1 MEHSSSKK
9 KETKEQG
16 ELCYPFHFHI
26 KTHLKLCACVCVQVK
41 AHSSLFEFKN
51 KHLNTLLPH
60 KSIRHINLSYYRDEK
75 ISPTRLLKQER

>member
-1 MEHSSSKK
+1 MLPFSFSYQNTSKIV
-9 KETKEQG
+9 
-16 ELCYPFHFHI
+16 CV
-26 KTHLKLCACVCVQVK
+26 CVCVQVK
-41 AHSSLFEFKN
+41 AHSSLFEFEN